1 MEDSHQNKNAD
12 QSYFFGTLGSFLC
25 HIADIEKINVEKN
38 PKKLPQGRQHHA
50 LSLGPDHPD

>member
-25 HIADIEKINVEKN
+25 HIAEIEKINVEKKHTKITSRA
-38 PKKLPQGRQHHA
+38 PTSCPVTRT
-50 LSLGPDHPD
+50 